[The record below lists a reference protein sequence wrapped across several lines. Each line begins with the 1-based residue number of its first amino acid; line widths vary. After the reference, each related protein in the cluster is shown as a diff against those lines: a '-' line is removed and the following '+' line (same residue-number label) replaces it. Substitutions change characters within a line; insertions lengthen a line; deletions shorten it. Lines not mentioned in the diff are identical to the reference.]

1 MANLAPHL
9 RRAAVLVVL
18 LGGAAAAPAQSVGLP
33 TPRLLTTTPMGG
45 KAGTA
50 VEVAVTGEYLDDA
63 GDLVFSDPRITAKR
77 TPAAGDRYT
86 VTIAPD
92 CPVGLYEARVMTR
105 LGVSSARVFA
115 VGSLAEV
122 AVAAPNRTLATAKEL
137 PLNSVCNGAV
147 ADRAIDYYTFQA
159 RKGQRVVIDCAA
171 RGIDSKLNATVI
183 VGDAAG
189 RDLLVERRGGAIDF
203 AVPADGRY
211 TIKLHEL
218 TFKGGPAFYYR
229 LGVWEQPAG
238 TPVVRQPST
247 LAVNAFSWPPT
258 GLPAQA
264 ATARSR
270 LT

>member
-1 MANLAPHL
+1 MANLAPPP

-63 GDLVFSDPRITAKR
+63 GDLVFSDPRVTAKR

-115 VGSLAEV
+115 VG
-122 AVAAPNRTLATAKEL
+122 
-137 PLNSVCNGAV
+137 
-147 ADRAIDYYTFQA
+147 
-159 RKGQRVVIDCAA
+159 
-171 RGIDSKLNATVI
+171 
-183 VGDAAG
+183 
-189 RDLLVERRGGAIDF
+189 
-203 AVPADGRY
+203 
-211 TIKLHEL
+211 
-218 TFKGGPAFYYR
+218 
-229 LGVWEQPAG
+229 
-238 TPVVRQPST
+238 
-247 LAVNAFSWPPT
+247 
-258 GLPAQA
+258 
-264 ATARSR
+264 
-270 LT
+270 